1 MVSSALDQPVW
12 MRCCLLERV
21 HYERRPSPTLVRMMC
36 CLLKGPQ
43 SEQPPSPKP
52 GWMMCCL
59 LKGPQSEQPP
69 SPKPGWMMC
78 CLVKNL
84 QPEQRPQAAQ
94 VYRNHS
100 KVSLVRC
107 VLSEE
112 DRMAAYPSSSEA

>member
-21 HYERRPSPTLVRMMC
+21 HYERRPSPTLVR
-36 CLLKGPQ
+36 
-43 SEQPPSPKP
+43 
-52 GWMMCCL
+52 MMCCL

-112 DRMAAYPSSSEA
+112 DRMAAYPSSSEAVALCC